1 MSAPHLRYP
10 SSPPGLNV
18 DDRSCHCGFSS
29 IALLTPSQN
38 GDSIQ
43 TDFQALQIRFRPILR
58 ELGIGIV
65 RMKIPSVRKLNPR
78 CNGLTEFHTHVSREC
93 YAPTVLLIANR
104 LLAPAIVHRH
114 CSPCFHESTLADT
127 APMPERISRSD
138 GFLFPV
144 TSGSAPCSRR

>member
-10 SSPPGLNV
+10 SSTPGLNV

-29 IALLTPSQN
+29 IALPKRRFHPD
-38 GDSIQ
+38 G
-43 TDFQALQIRFRPILR
+43 FQALQIRFRPILR

-104 LLAPAIVHRH
+104 LLAFTIGHCHR
-114 CSPCFHESTLADT
+114 SSCFHESIFTDT
-127 APMPERISRSD
+127 APMPERISLSD
-138 GFLFPV
+138 SFRFPV
-144 TSGSAPCSRR
+144 TFGSVPCSRR